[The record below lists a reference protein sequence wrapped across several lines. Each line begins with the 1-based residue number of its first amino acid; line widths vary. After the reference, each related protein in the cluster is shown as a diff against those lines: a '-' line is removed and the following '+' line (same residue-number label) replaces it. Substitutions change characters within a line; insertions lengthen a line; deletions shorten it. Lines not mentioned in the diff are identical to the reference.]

1 MLAYHVEW
9 HMRASLAPMLY
20 DDDDREAAA
29 AARTSIV
36 AKAHARRRPQAKQ
49 TRGVTDD
56 GLPVHSFQSL
66 LADLATLT
74 HNTVVTALAP
84 DPALTLYTRPTTLQQ
99 KAFDLLGIDPARTQ

>member
-1 MLAYHVEW
+1 MASVAILGGVELPLVDVLSAALDLAL
-9 HMRASLAPMLY
+9 RQAGRSLA
-20 DDDDREAAA
+20 A
-29 AARTSIV
+29 
-36 AKAHARRRPQAKQ
+36 QAKQ

-74 HNTVVTALAP
+74 RNEVVTAVTPAA
-84 DPALTLYTRPTTLQQ
+84 ALTLYTRPTTLQQ